1 MFETML
7 CAIYVKPYH
16 ILSYDDLFT
25 LTELADFYCA
35 LPIVSRTL
43 DMAFHSSQDFVN
55 RIPDDRCKVFV
66 LAAKL
71 RNKLLF
77 REALVWIVGPWTLP
91 NYKRLEDP
99 KLRKIAHR
107 AYTEITSKIADI
119 NYHLLTTI
127 SDEVHEVDT
136 SLQDIEVKQ
145 AMDKAA
151 LKVVNRSDICMP
163 RYFRELYHALKE
175 FDEYT
180 EWETLFESIKD
191 LRKCNLVLNR
201 GSFESG
207 KKGPVVRHTEYN
219 DEKEEDTDWEAD
231 DPCDPGME
239 DYFLC
244 AEIEDDDLPCRS
256 WATPVFP
263 LMTIS
268 TCS

>member
-43 DMAFHSSQDFVN
+43 DMALHSSQDFVK
-55 RIPDDRCKVFV
+55 RIPDNRCEVFK
-66 LAAKL
+66 LAAKI

-77 REALVWIVGPWTLP
+77 REALVWIMGPWTRP
-91 NYKRLEDP
+91 NYEHLEDP

-107 AYTEITSKIADI
+107 AYTEITSMIAAID
-119 NYHLLTTI
+119 YHLLKDI
-127 SDEVHEVDT
+127 SDEVFVGNWPIQH
-136 SLQDIEVKQ
+136 IAVKQ
-145 AMDKAA
+145 AMDKATEKA
-151 LKVVNRSDICMP
+151 VNRSGFSMP
-163 RYFRELYHALKE
+163 IYFRELDHALKKIEGYSEWVTLPE
-175 FDEYT
+175 F
-180 EWETLFESIKD
+180 IKG

-207 KKGPVVRHTEYN
+207 KIGPVVRDTEYI
-219 DEKEEDTDWEAD
+219 DEGKEDTDWRAGNAFE
-231 DPCDPGME
+231 PGME

-244 AEIEDDDLPCRS
+244 AEIEDDDLPCRC
-256 WATPVFP
+256 WANPMFP
-263 LMTIS
+263 FVTVS
-268 TCS
+268 R